1 MAETLL
7 TLRTEVQARGFDY
20 ITNPRI
26 DRFINDAYVRL
37 CNMALWPF
45 REMTTSGA
53 APLTITDLGVLAS
66 VVDTDNGNNALTWR
80 DRRTL
85 VDTYGDLTAAGT
97 PQHFYIE
104 DGGTLRAYPAGGTLT
119 VRYWRR
125 AVKLVNDGD
134 LSIVPDDYS
143 DVLVDM
149 AVRRAYIDSD
159 NFAAASALKADV
171 DERVGQM
178 MVDLLVQQV
187 HDDNYIEVHG
197 GEGNMF

>member
-20 ITNPRI
+20 LTNSRI

-37 CNMALWPF
+37 CNTALWPF
-45 REMTTSGA
+45 RELTVSGA
-53 APLTITDLGVLAS
+53 APLTIADLGVLAS
-66 VVDTDNGNNALTWR
+66 VVDTANGNNSLAWR

-85 VDTYGDLTAAGT
+85 VDLYGDLATAGSPT
-97 PQHFYIE
+97 YFYIE
-104 DGGTLRAYPAGGTLT
+104 DGTTLRTYPVGGTLT
-119 VRYWRR
+119 VRYWKR

-134 LSIVPDDYS
+134 VSIVPDDYS
-143 DVLVDM
+143 DVLIDM

-159 NFAAASALKADV
+159 NFAAANALKADV
-171 DERVGQM
+171 DERIGQM

-187 HDDNYIEVHG
+187 HDDNYIEVFG
-197 GEGNMF
+197 GEGRM

>member
-20 ITNPRI
+20 LTDGRVN
-26 DRFINDAYVRL
+26 RFINDAYVRL

-45 REMTTSGA
+45 REITAIGA

-66 VVDTDNGNNALTWR
+66 VIDTSNGNNSLAWR

-85 VDTYGDLTAAGT
+85 VDTFGDLTTAGT
-97 PQHFYIE
+97 ATYFYIE
-104 DGGTLRAYPAGGTLT
+104 DGGTLRTYPVGGTLA

-125 AVKLVNDGD
+125 AVKLVNDAD
-134 LSIVPDDYS
+134 VSIVPDDYS
-143 DVLVDM
+143 DVLIDM

-159 NFAAASALKADV
+159 NFAAANALKADV
-171 DERVGQM
+171 DERIGQM
-178 MVDLLVQQV
+178 MVDLLIQQV
-187 HDDNYIEVHG
+187 HDDNYITVSG
-197 GEGNMF
+197 GEEQM